1 MKRTSLWEMNERVMQ
16 VTKTVAER
24 TRRVA
29 AWLGED
35 DLGRSR
41 EGMVKG
47 R

>member
-1 MKRTSLWEMNERVMQ
+1 MKRTSLWDMKERVMQ

-24 TRRVA
+24 TRRVV

-35 DLGRSR
+35 NLGRNR
-41 EGMVKG
+41 AEMVKG